1 MTKSQYAQQLK
12 SPEWKAKRLSILNRD
27 NHKCTKC
34 GSVKGLHVHHLSYT
48 QGCNAWE
55 YPDDNLVTLCGE
67 CHKVEHLDIPPEKFY
82 RTYLSFM
89 APVLGITKG
98 NDFKVLCGMMFFV
111 EYDTDKVSLTPEK
124 RKELE
129 KLVSLQSQTVSNALN
144 NLKKLKLITG
154 SRGDYRID
162 PQVLWLGTLN
172 TRAALLKNDKG
183 LNVNIKFESND

>member
-1 MTKSQYAQQLK
+1 MKKLFKEVTTQMVDTSTGELISQTTSKQFV
-12 SPEWKAKRLSILNRD
+12 
-27 NHKCTKC
+27 
-34 GSVKGLHVHHLSYT
+34 VKT
-48 QGCNAWE
+48 NA
-55 YPDDNLVTLCGE
+55 
-67 CHKVEHLDIPPEKFY
+67 EKFY
-82 RTYLSFM
+82 QTYLSFM